1 MDLGVVPFAQQDG
14 VLQRGLPAVDPVEQ
28 VMDVELARVSRTP
41 SQWRDRHG
49 KGVFVGRVYTQEF
62 RDQIVA
68 LHRRDGRTFG
78 EIATEFGLSATSVAK
93 WVREAERRDK
103 PRRAA
108 AGEAAERA
116 GDAARI
122 AQLERELA
130 QKTEEVE
137 ILGKA
142 LAFFARRSER

>member
-1 MDLGVVPFAQQDG
+1 VA
-14 VLQRGLPAVDPVEQ
+14 
-28 VMDVELARVSRTP
+28 
-41 SQWRDRHG
+41 WRPR

-62 RDQIVA
+62 KDQIVA

-93 WVREAERRDK
+93 WVREAEKRDK
-103 PRRAA
+103 PGRAPAEKGPERAA
-108 AGEAAERA
+108 
-116 GDAARI
+116 DAARI

>member
-1 MDLGVVPFAQQDG
+1 MASTG
-14 VLQRGLPAVDPVEQ
+14 
-28 VMDVELARVSRTP
+28 
-41 SQWRDRHG
+41 HG

-62 RDQIVA
+62 KDQIAA
-68 LHRRDGRTFG
+68 LHLRDGRTFG

-103 PRRAA
+103 PTRRAGA
-108 AGEAAERA
+108 SDGLDRTA
-116 GDAARI
+116 DAARI

>member
-1 MDLGVVPFAQQDG
+1 M
-14 VLQRGLPAVDPVEQ
+14 
-28 VMDVELARVSRTP
+28 
-41 SQWRDRHG
+41 
-49 KGVFVGRVYTQEF
+49 GRVYTQEF

-93 WVREAERRDK
+93 WVREAEKAER
-103 PRRAA
+103 PVRRAA
-108 AGEAAERA
+108 LSEQVDRSSE
-116 GDAARI
+116 AARI

-142 LAFFARRSER
+142 LAFFARRTER

>member
-1 MDLGVVPFAQQDG
+1 
-14 VLQRGLPAVDPVEQ
+14 
-28 VMDVELARVSRTP
+28 MDVELARVPRTP
-41 SQWRDRHG
+41 SQWRERRG
-49 KGVFVGRVYTQEF
+49 KGVFVGRIYTQEF

-93 WVREAERRDK
+93 WVREADKRDR
-103 PRRAA
+103 PGRAA
-108 AGEAAERA
+108 AGEGPDRSS
-116 GDAARI
+116 DAARI

>member
-1 MDLGVVPFAQQDG
+1 
-14 VLQRGLPAVDPVEQ
+14 
-28 VMDVELARVSRTP
+28 
-41 SQWRDRHG
+41 
-49 KGVFVGRVYTQEF
+49 VGRIYTQEF

-93 WVREAERRDK
+93 WVRDSEKGEK
-103 PRRAA
+103 PARRAA
-108 AGEAAERA
+108 LAERA
-116 GDAARI
+116 DRTTDVARI

>member
-1 MDLGVVPFAQQDG
+1 VRFVVG
-14 VLQRGLPAVDPVEQ
+14 C
-28 VMDVELARVSRTP
+28 ELARVPRTP
-41 SQWRDRHG
+41 SQWLRRHG

-62 RDQIVA
+62 KDQIVA

-93 WVREAERRDK
+93 WVREADKRDK
-103 PRRAA
+103 PQRAA
-108 AGEAAERA
+108 GGEGPDRAA
-116 GDAARI
+116 DAARI

>member
-1 MDLGVVPFAQQDG
+1 VASTG
-14 VLQRGLPAVDPVEQ
+14 
-28 VMDVELARVSRTP
+28 
-41 SQWRDRHG
+41 HG

-62 RDQIVA
+62 KDQIAA
-68 LHRRDGRTFG
+68 LHLRDGRTFG

-93 WVREAERRDK
+93 WVREVEKRTK
-103 PRRAA
+103 PARQPVGDGVDRSA
-108 AGEAAERA
+108 
-116 GDAARI
+116 DAARI

>member
-1 MDLGVVPFAQQDG
+1 M
-14 VLQRGLPAVDPVEQ
+14 
-28 VMDVELARVSRTP
+28 
-41 SQWRDRHG
+41 
-49 KGVFVGRVYTQEF
+49 GRVYTQEF
-62 RDQIVA
+62 RDQVVA

-93 WVREAERRDK
+93 WVREAEKNEK
-103 PRRAA
+103 PARRAA
-108 AGEAAERA
+108 LTEQADRSS
-116 GDAARI
+116 DAARI

>member
-1 MDLGVVPFAQQDG
+1 
-14 VLQRGLPAVDPVEQ
+14 
-28 VMDVELARVSRTP
+28 VSRI
-41 SQWRDRHG
+41 
-49 KGVFVGRVYTQEF
+49 YTQEF

-93 WVREAERRDK
+93 WVREAEKRDK
-103 PRRAA
+103 PARPA
-108 AGEAAERA
+108 AGDGPSPTA
-116 GDAARI
+116 DAARI

>member
-1 MDLGVVPFAQQDG
+1 VVAFAQQRA
-14 VLQRGLPAVDPVEQ
+14 VLERRLSVVDPVQ
-28 VMDVELARVSRTP
+28 KMMDVELARVPRTP

-93 WVREAERRDK
+93 WVREAEKRDK

-108 AGEAAERA
+108 AGEGAERA